1 MDLSSV
7 LMREEGKWPGG
18 QGLGTRYTPSF
29 SVGNRQLHSKNP
41 AWPCSV
47 TPSMTFAECSLCT
60 GSLLTLAIQPWRRGK
75 KTTASLSHRDGIN
88 QPWLLKVIFFFFLVH
103 SSGSYL
109 ADTCIRPLKDLLK
122 SHFSDEHS
130 SNLHPWEWNSLQQRD
145 CAATKACPHLC
156 LPLES
161 LGVMRMASY
170 PTLHP
175 LQQSLVHRRLF
186 ISAHQIQSM
195 QDVWGT

>member
-1 MDLSSV
+1 MES
-7 LMREEGKWPGG
+7 
-18 QGLGTRYTPSF
+18 T
-29 SVGNRQLHSKNP
+29 
-41 AWPCSV
+41 
-47 TPSMTFAECSLCT
+47 SL
-60 GSLLTLAIQPWRRGK
+60 
-75 KTTASLSHRDGIN
+75 TAKSH
-88 QPWLLKVIFFFFLVH
+88 FFFFLVH

-130 SNLHPWEWNSLQQRD
+130 SNPHPWEWNSLQQRD

-161 LGVMRMASY
+161 LGVMRRASY

-195 QDVWGT
+195 QDVWGTQEGEVGLLSHLVMAAKWWKWRKQQQRKSFFPKSSLCLCIS

>member
-1 MDLSSV
+1 MTLLSNSLHDICWV
-7 LMREEGKWPGG
+7 LTLHWFSANPGHSAM
-18 QGLGTRYTPSF
+18 TKRKED
-29 SVGNRQLHSKNP
+29 HSK
-41 AWPCSV
+41 SV
-47 TPSMTFAECSLCT
+47 TQ
-60 GSLLTLAIQPWRRGK
+60 GW
-75 KTTASLSHRDGIN
+75 N
-88 QPWLLKVIFFFFLVH
+88 QPALTAKSHFFFFFVH
-103 SSGSYL
+103 SSRSYL